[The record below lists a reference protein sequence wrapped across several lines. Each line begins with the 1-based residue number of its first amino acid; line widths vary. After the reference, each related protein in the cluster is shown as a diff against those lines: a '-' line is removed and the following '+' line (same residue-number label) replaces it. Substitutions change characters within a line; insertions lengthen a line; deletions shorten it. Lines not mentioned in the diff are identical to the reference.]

1 MKKRTIKS
9 LELNKKTISTMEASE
24 VQGGFYFPWSAYVAT
39 VGYATA
45 AAADAL
51 VDYLDNDY

>member
-9 LELNKKTISTMEASE
+9 LELNKKTISTIETDK
-24 VQGGFYFPWSAYVAT
+24 VHGGSYSVWTAYLAT

-51 VDYLDNDY
+51 IDYLDNE